1 MLSSVGDEGNRVHAV
16 VELQEVEAV
25 ERRLGVPG
33 EADEHVHVGSVERG
47 HQLESVKQS

>member
-1 MLSSVGDEGNRVHAV
+1 MLPPVGDESDRVHAV
-16 VELQEVEAV
+16 VELEEVEAV

-47 HQLESVKQS
+47 HQLEIVEQS